1 MTHPGPGL
9 IVRGDQGG
17 GQGQGRATE
26 LGRAWPEQVRGL
38 AHIGRDGGDGGGAA

>member
-9 IVRGDQGG
+9 IVGGDQGG
-17 GQGQGRATE
+17 GQGQ
-26 LGRAWPEQVRGL
+26 LGAWPEQVRGL

>member
-17 GQGQGRATE
+17 GQGQATQ
-26 LGRAWPEQVRGL
+26 LGARPEQVRGL